1 MKTVSIE
8 TTGGHQAMDY
18 PQHVSTYNLFLRLAK
33 VGTVLCIAILAGMYF
48 FLV

>member
-1 MKTVSIE
+1 MSID

-18 PQHVSTYNLFLRLAK
+18 PQHVSTYKTFLRLTTATIIGC
-33 VGTVLCIAILAGMYF
+33 VILLAGMLY